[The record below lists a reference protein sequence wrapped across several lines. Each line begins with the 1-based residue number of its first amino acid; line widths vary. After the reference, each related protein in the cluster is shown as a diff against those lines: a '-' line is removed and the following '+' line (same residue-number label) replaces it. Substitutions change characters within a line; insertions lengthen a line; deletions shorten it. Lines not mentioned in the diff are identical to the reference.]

1 LNVPLNNA
9 HWDLYLPPD
18 YDYQKFAGSMTHQEE
33 AAAVLQNYSLSEYH
47 AQEMQKRAAKQAAA
61 ASFIS
66 NARQVLASGKVKG
79 INNFEDNQFN
89 SSSGGLD
96 LETRNALEDVKQNVD
111 RLQANNL
118 LQQNRV
124 YNNGNVVF
132 AQQSA
137 KSEEAAV
144 ALQQWSK
151 LAQSQQVAVARVRPL
166 RVNLPTR
173 GLHHGFTQVLQTQVD
188 KPLSIQF
195 TAANIRSGGLLRDM
209 FDGLLLLILLWA
221 VVKFLLALRPAQ
233 PEPA

>member
-1 LNVPLNNA
+1 V
-9 HWDLYLPPD
+9 
-18 YDYQKFAGSMTHQEE
+18 
-33 AAAVLQNYSLSEYH
+33 
-47 AQEMQKRAAKQAAA
+47 
-61 ASFIS
+61 FI
-66 NARQVLASGKVKG
+66 AEKLFQRPIIFLASRVLWLACEVQ
-79 INNFEDNQFN
+79 IY
-89 SSSGGLD
+89 
-96 LETRNALEDVKQNVD
+96 VKQNVD

-124 YNNGNVVF
+124 YNNGNVVL

-195 TAANIRSGGLLRDM
+195 TAANTRSGGLFRDM

-221 VVKFLLALRPAQ
+221 VVKFLLALRPRE
-233 PEPA
+233 PEPAQAAI